1 MKGHKGHYSTEED
14 HPFSVVVVVFPKG
27 ETLRNGNRIAYRMQ
41 LHLKT
46 IYITLFWLFYTNTK
60 RLLKNEPTKTHH
72 FLFLFIQKYGKLW
85 HSLVLICS
93 SLVWTGPPPFTSSS
107 ACVGGVRMAAQ
118 QQQQGLTSQMLL
130 PHARSL
136 RSLSEPLILP
146 PKLKSSRVV
155 VSLLTNF
162 YFYHQHTHTQDTKQ
176 LVITT
181 LSAAMHDAVSG
192 VWMCGW
198 VGLESQTKRTYPK
211 SPSLLWDFP
220 ILAGIG
226 LLPPTHH
233 NKPDTNYPSKTY
245 SLVLFI
251 VFCTAIVARRLHYLP
266 PLLSVSD
273 VTLP

>member
-1 MKGHKGHYSTEED
+1 
-14 HPFSVVVVVFPKG
+14 
-27 ETLRNGNRIAYRMQ
+27 MQ

-72 FLFLFIQKYGKLW
+72 FLFPFIQKYGKLW

-93 SLVWTGPPPFTSSS
+93 SLVWTGPPLLL
-107 ACVGGVRMAAQ
+107 AVVRVWGVCVEDGRPTATTGFNITNA
-118 QQQQGLTSQMLL
+118 TTT
-130 PHARSL
+130 RSL
-136 RSLSEPLILP
+136 APLLISALEIEVSRA
-146 PKLKSSRVV
+146 SSFRFWPIFTFT
-155 VSLLTNF
+155 TN
-162 YFYHQHTHTQDTKQ
+162 THTQDTKQ

-220 ILAGIG
+220 ILTRIG
-226 LLPPTHH
+226 MLPPTHH

-266 PLLSVSD
+266 P
-273 VTLP
+273 